1 MPRRARPPGRPRGA
15 VGSGTVISPSALD
28 RERQGAFDAVGR
40 ALGLGTWPEV
50 PVRWNRRLRRAGRAL
65 IDTRGR
71 RFEGAVIELSP
82 AYFEV
87 YPEDLAG
94 ILIHESVHVALAIKG
109 RPCGHGPEFRAAC
122 EAAGGRLHSRWLP
135 GRVYRYR
142 CPICCDELLR
152 RRRAADCRWC
162 ANCAVDAA
170 AEGQDPYGPER
181 ALRLV
186 STGWVG
192 PEEAA
197 ARARPVCDGAPRAAH
212 AAGERLGDP
221 RP

>member
-1 MPRRARPPGRPRGA
+1 
-15 VGSGTVISPSALD
+15 VISPSALD
-28 RERQGAFDAVGR
+28 RERQDAFDAVGR
-40 ALGLGTWPEV
+40 TLGLGTWPEV

-94 ILIHESVHVALAIKG
+94 ILIHESVHVALAVKG

-142 CPICCDELLR
+142 CPVCSEELVR

-162 ANCAVDAA
+162 AACAADAA
-170 AEGQDPYGPER
+170 KQGLDPYAPDR
-181 ALRLV
+181 AMRLI

-192 PEEAA
+192 PDEAA
-197 ARARPVCDGAPRAAH
+197 ARARPVCDREPGAAAGRASRR
-212 AAGERLGDP
+212 AGERLADLD
-221 RP
+221 R